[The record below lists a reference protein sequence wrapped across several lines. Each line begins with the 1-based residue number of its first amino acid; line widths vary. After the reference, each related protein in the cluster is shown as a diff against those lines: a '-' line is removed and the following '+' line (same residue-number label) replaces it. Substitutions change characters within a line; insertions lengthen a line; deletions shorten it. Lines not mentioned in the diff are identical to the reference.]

1 MKLLLLSTIIASSAL
16 MAQSLH
22 YKIKAPI
29 FGTIGEVNVNYN
41 VGDTYIINANM
52 RTFGF
57 AKKLSGNRV
66 EKYHSEGFVEN
77 SIYKS
82 KDFKQDFSY
91 KNKRGI
97 LEYKFDYATKE
108 ITKYRKKWKDS
119 KLVYNKSRKLE
130 FFTYNDLFTVYHNI
144 VVKLRNKPSGTY
156 RVQVA
161 GMEKTGGYLSIKIPP
176 LQIQRKEA
184 KSLGVKD
191 VWVFHIITHRKIMK
205 SDNGEIIFAVGSDG
219 IAKGVR
225 VLNTAYVS
233 HIDAIL
239 N

>member
-1 MKLLLLSTIIASSAL
+1 MRLLLTTLLLGSTL
-16 MAQSLH
+16 MAESLH
-22 YKIKAPI
+22 YKIKAPL
-29 FGTIGEVNVNYN
+29 FGTIGEVNVNYS
-41 VGDTYIINANM
+41 VGSNYSIDANM

-66 EKYHSEGFVEN
+66 EKYHSEGIVVGN
-77 SIYKS
+77 TYKA
-82 KDFKQDFSY
+82 KYFKQDYSY
-91 KNKRGI
+91 KNKKGL
-97 LEYKFDYATKE
+97 LEYRFNYANKT
-108 ITKYRKKWKDS
+108 ITKHRKKWKDS
-119 KLVYNKSRKLE
+119 KIVEDKSRILE
-130 FFTYNDLFTVYHNI
+130 FFTYNDLFSVYHNI
-144 VVKLRNKPSGTY
+144 VAKLKDKPSGVY

-161 GMEKTGGYLSIKIPP
+161 GMEKTGGYLTIKIPP
-176 LQIQRKEA
+176 KSVQMQEA

-205 SDNGEIIFAVGSDG
+205 SENGEIIFAVGDDG

-239 N
+239 D